1 MKLVIIRHADPDYDN
16 DSLTPKGEVEA
27 ELLSRWAKTQKF
39 DAVYCSPLGR
49 AQKTC
54 QACQRK
60 MGFSYET
67 LHWLREF
74 SATVFCPTS
83 HEKSIPWD
91 LMPSFFVKRPLL
103 YHNERWMEDVLFAN
117 SNMKEK
123 YQEVKDGL
131 EALLKKHG
139 YERDGKLFRAVRPNR
154 DTVVLFCHFG
164 LLSVIFSI
172 LADCSPYVIFQNFC
186 ALPSSV
192 TTLITEEREPG
203 KAIFRCVGF
212 GDLSH
217 LASAGEVPSYSGT
230 FREIADL
237 QEGDER
243 RN

>member
-1 MKLVIIRHADPDYDN
+1 MKLIIIRHGDPDYDN
-16 DSLTPKGEVEA
+16 DSLTLKGDEEA
-27 ELLSRWAKTQKF
+27 DLLSRWAKTQKF

-54 QACQRK
+54 QACQRE

-67 LHWLREF
+67 LYWLREF
-74 SATVFCPTS
+74 SATVFSPTV
-83 HEKSIPWD
+83 HTKSIPWD

-117 SNMKEK
+117 TNIKEK

-139 YERDGKLFRAVRPNR
+139 YERDGKIFRPICPNE
-154 DTVVLFCHFG
+154 DTIVLFCHFG
-164 LLSVIFSI
+164 ILSVIFSV
-172 LADCSPYVIFQNFC
+172 LTDFSPYVFFQHFC
-186 ALPSSV
+186 ALPTSV
-192 TTLITEEREPG
+192 TTMVTEEREPG
-203 KAIFRCVGF
+203 KAIFRCIGF

-217 LASAGEVPSYSGT
+217 LALGGEPPSFAGR
-230 FREIADL
+230 FRETAYL
-237 QEGDER
+237 QEGDCR